1 MSGKNEK
8 YVSLNVSDRTEM
20 SAYVARPS
28 APGKNPGLMLFQ
40 EAWGVNAHIRGL
52 AERFAQAGYVTIA
65 PELFHRTAPGFEG
78 DYADFESTR
87 PHVSALTPAGI
98 EADIR
103 ASYAWLQGDAGTDPA
118 RIFSTGYCM
127 GGRVSFIANSVVPV
141 RAAASFYGG
150 GIVPANLERV
160 PRLNGPMLFFWG
172 GRDRHIGPDTI
183 SAVTGALRAAGKPF
197 VNVEISDADHGFFC
211 DARAAYNK
219 AAAAQAWPLLL
230 TFFRENGGAEIASL
244 RSQ

>member
-1 MSGKNEK
+1 MSNKH
-8 YVSLNVSDRTEM
+8 VPLHVSDGTTM

-28 APGKNPGLMLFQ
+28 TPGRHPGLMLFQ
-40 EAWGVNAHIRGL
+40 EAFGVNAHIRDL
-52 AERFAQAGYVTIA
+52 AERFAKAGYVTIA

-78 DYADFESTR
+78 SYTDFESTR
-87 PHVSALTPAGI
+87 PHVGALTPAGL
-98 EADIR
+98 EADIH
-103 ASYAWLQGDAGTDPA
+103 ASFEWLKGDSGTDPA
-118 RIFSTGYCM
+118 SVFSTGYCM
-127 GGRVSFIANSVVPV
+127 GGRVSFIANSILPV

-150 GIVPANLERV
+150 GIAPGNLERV
-160 PRLNGPMLFFWG
+160 PRLNGPMLFFWA

-219 AAAAQAWPLLL
+219 AAATQAWGLLL
-230 TFFRENGGAEIASL
+230 TFFNQNGGAEIASL

>member
-1 MSGKNEK
+1 VAANREK
-8 YVSLNVSDRTEM
+8 YATLNVSDGTQM
-20 SAYVARPS
+20 SAYVTRP
-28 APGKNPGLMLFQ
+28 APPGKHPGLLLFQ
-40 EAWGVNAHIRGL
+40 EAYGVNAHIRDV
-52 AERFAQAGYVTIA
+52 ADRFAKAGYVTIA

-78 DYADFESTR
+78 IYTDFESTR
-87 PHVSALTPAGI
+87 AHFGALTPAGL

-103 ASYAWLQGDAGTDPA
+103 ASFDWITKDPGTDPT

-127 GGRVSFIANSVVPV
+127 GGRVSFIANSIVPV

-150 GIVPANLERV
+150 GIAPANLERV

-183 SAVTGALRAAGKPF
+183 AAVTGALRGAGKPF
-197 VNVEISDADHGFFC
+197 VNVEISDAEHGFFC

-219 AAAAQAWPLLL
+219 TAATQAWGLLL
-230 TFFRENGGAEIASL
+230 TFLRENGGA
-244 RSQ
+244 